1 MQAPSFRRRLMIRLL
16 LQPAG
21 RSIEAGIESER
32 LLITDTDGR
41 RHWP

>member
-32 LLITDTDGR
+32 LLITDTDDR